1 MNNLYFFFIAVLIS
15 SGVSSQNQQGNL
27 LVLGRSHKVY
37 SNILNESR
45 TYYIYLPEG
54 YRDNTEKMYP
64 VVYLLDANIN
74 FHSYTG
80 IQHMLSRRRMGR
92 GIVPEMI
99 VVGIVNTNRTRDFT
113 PTRAKKLPE
122 KFKRN
127 NKMLED
133 GGGLENFLSF
143 IEKELRPIINRTYRN
158 NENNLLI
165 GHSLGGLATVYALIY
180 HHKLF
185 SHYLAIDSSFW
196 WDNEM
201 IFKIAPVKLKKSDF
215 SNTKFFFTSANHDN
229 DMKGAVT
236 LKSILEVV
244 APKGLLWDYKYYE
257 NENHGSVIIPSE
269 YDGLKFLFRD

>member
-1 MNNLYFFFIAVLIS
+1 MNSLYLFFLGVLITF
-15 SGVSSQNQQGNL
+15 GVSSQNQQGNL

-37 SNILNESR
+37 SNILNENR

-54 YRDNTEKMYP
+54 YGDNTEKKYA

-80 IQHMLSRRRMGR
+80 IQHMLSRGRMGR

-99 VVGIVNTNRTRDFT
+99 VVGIVNTNRIRDFT

-122 KFKRN
+122 KFRSN

-133 GGGLENFLSF
+133 GGGLEKFLSF
-143 IEKELRPIINRTYRN
+143 IKKELRPIINKSYNTNGN
-158 NENNLLI
+158 NTLI
-165 GHSLGGLATVYALIY
+165 GHSLGGLATVYTLM
-180 HHKLF
+180 HHPKLF
-185 SHYLAIDSSFW
+185 SHYLAIDPSFW
-196 WDNEM
+196 WDDEM
-201 IFKIAPVKLKKSDF
+201 ILRIAPEKLKNSDF
-215 SNTKFFFTSANHDN
+215 SNTKFFFTSANHNNKMD
-229 DMKGAVT
+229 GAVT
-236 LKSILEVV
+236 LKSLLEDV
-244 APKGLLWDYKYYE
+244 APKGLFWDYKYYE